1 MLLRIC
7 VWGGGE
13 KARKRC
19 SGSLGMTCCQRH
31 SCQSRAFVT
40 HLRHSYV
47 PALIIPIIPRSPLA
61 NPTCLLCPSSLPLV
75 AAPRHCPSWLH
86 IFAAPISFH
95 WKVGDA
101 KFSLEGFVHGF
112 GDGDEGSVLDGDE
125 GTLISKCD
133 DPVDAVAVRLDR
145 NGGVI
150 CIGRGGVELLLDDN
164 GS

>member
-1 MLLRIC
+1 MQRQPRHDLLSTAFLSIARI
-7 VWGGGE
+7 
-13 KARKRC
+13 
-19 SGSLGMTCCQRH
+19 RH
-31 SCQSRAFVT
+31 SSSSLIRT
-40 HLRHSYV
+40 RPHHSHHS
-47 PALIIPIIPRSPLA
+47 PFTPRQPH
-61 NPTCLLCPSSLPLV
+61 PSALPLV

-86 IFAAPISFH
+86 IFAAPISIR

-150 CIGRGGVELLLDDN
+150 CIGREGVELLLDDN